1 MPGGTVRTAL
11 TALGDDPDR
20 QDADARKP
28 TGPSDRHRLRV
39 GSCRVACRIND
50 GEPVVLVVEVGERR
64 DVHRTAVTP
73 RPASARRAPA
83 SAPPQRPPVAQLQAI
98 PSSIAHERDSRP
110 RSRVHVHAYTV
121 LMSENTVTVREA
133 RAHLADHI
141 NRAEEG
147 VPTVITRNGAP
158 VAAVVPI
165 SDFEAL
171 EEAAD
176 VMLAREAEAVLAE
189 GGTTVT
195 MAELLADL
203 FTEQDGEAA

>member
-1 MPGGTVRTAL
+1 MFRHSLSEVSRSGFTTTKGAKRVKR
-11 TALGDDPDR
+11 GKSDCCDR
-20 QDADARKP
+20 
-28 TGPSDRHRLRV
+28 
-39 GSCRVACRIND
+39 
-50 GEPVVLVVEVGERR
+50 
-64 DVHRTAVTP
+64 VTDH
-73 RPASARRAPA
+73 AM
-83 SAPPQRPPVAQLQAI
+83 
-98 PSSIAHERDSRP
+98 PSSIADERASRTGL
-110 RSRVHVHAYTV
+110 RVHANAYTD
-121 LMSENTVTVREA
+121 LMTENTVTVREA

-165 SDFEAL
+165 ADFEAL
-171 EEAAD
+171 KEAAD

-189 GGTTVT
+189 GGPTAP

>member
-1 MPGGTVRTAL
+1 MR
-11 TALGDDPDR
+11 
-20 QDADARKP
+20 
-28 TGPSDRHRLRV
+28 
-39 GSCRVACRIND
+39 
-50 GEPVVLVVEVGERR
+50 
-64 DVHRTAVTP
+64 
-73 RPASARRAPA
+73 
-83 SAPPQRPPVAQLQAI
+83 
-98 PSSIAHERDSRP
+98 
-110 RSRVHVHAYTV
+110 RVHADAYTV
-121 LMSENTVTVREA
+121 RMTENTVTVREA

-189 GGTTVT
+189 GGSTVT

-203 FTEQDGEAA
+203 FTEHDGEAA

>member
-1 MPGGTVRTAL
+1 MT
-11 TALGDDPDR
+11 
-20 QDADARKP
+20 
-28 TGPSDRHRLRV
+28 
-39 GSCRVACRIND
+39 
-50 GEPVVLVVEVGERR
+50 
-64 DVHRTAVTP
+64 
-73 RPASARRAPA
+73 
-83 SAPPQRPPVAQLQAI
+83 
-98 PSSIAHERDSRP
+98 
-110 RSRVHVHAYTV
+110 
-121 LMSENTVTVREA
+121 ENTVTVREA

-203 FTEQDGEAA
+203 FSEQNGEAA